1 MRASTLLFCLAT
13 WTLASCGKDAPTLA
27 AAAGSDPA
35 GVVERVEGTVTAR
48 RAAAKDERTLAPQA
62 MMFADDTV
70 KTAAASSVAIR
81 LAHNGALWTLESEQS
96 RRVDQSAAWGAPKQ
110 AAVLVVADKLEAPQ
124 TASAGR
130 HSDQEAAQTG
140 ESAARPEAEAAKEA
154 KQDAPTQPQVAPPP
168 AAPPVAAHAAAP
180 KRHAAAK
187 QAAARAARPSAL
199 RGGGSDD
206 PMDDLGGGGLGIL
219 GTKRE
224 GSASGGAL
232 KSVDFGDVPA
242 SKGGSAG
249 SGTVAA
255 KAPSASMSAAA
266 ESGTPGAAMSV
277 LSRRSAGVKKC
288 YEKALAEQPNLQGKL
303 KVRIVV
309 DASGVVTNIE
319 VVEST
324 LAHAATVKCAVEKIR
339 ATKFAAGEA
348 LDFSYVMYFSTAR

>member
-1 MRASTLLFCLAT
+1 MRASTLLFCLAIG
-13 WTLASCGKDAPTLA
+13 TLASCGKDAPTPA

-48 RAAAKDERTLAPQA
+48 RAAAKGERTLATQS

-81 LAHNGALWTLESEQS
+81 LAHNNALWTLESEQS

-154 KQDAPTQPQVAPPP
+154 KHDADTPPQMAPPP
-168 AAPPVAAHAAAP
+168 AAPPVRAAAP
-180 KRHAAAK
+180 KRHTAAK
-187 QAAARAARPSAL
+187 AAAARAARPSAL

-219 GTKRE
+219 GPKRE
-224 GSASGGAL
+224 GSASGGWL
-232 KSVDFGDVPA
+232 KSVDFDNAPA

-249 SGTVAA
+249 SVTVAA
-255 KAPSASMSAAA
+255 KAPSATVSAAA
-266 ESGTPGAAMSV
+266 ESGTPSAAMSV

-288 YEKALAEQPNLQGKL
+288 YENALAEMPNLQGKL
-303 KVRIVV
+303 EVRIVV
-309 DASGVVTNIE
+309 DASGVVTRVD

-324 LAHAATVKCAVEKIR
+324 LDHAAALKCAVEKIR

-348 LDFSYVMYFSTAR
+348 LDFSYVMHFSTAR